1 MPTSDGSAKPLPPPS
16 LSLPSQPTAPATLL
30 SSRRKTQQLLLK
42 GQPPKAFWPPASPGP
57 TVHFQA
63 SSGRGSQR
71 VKRHRSSGKLPVAPR
86 CPGLSAVSHLPHP
99 LPCPPS
105 LGSATRSPC
114 SSSSLS
120 PALCPGH
127 TSPSQHPPPVSRPR
141 PLLCRAASTL
151 ATLHGSASQFPSV
164 LTQS

>member
-30 SSRRKTQQLLLK
+30 SSRQKTQQLLLK
-42 GQPPKAFWPPASPGP
+42 GQPPKAFSPPASPGP

-71 VKRHRSSGKLPVAPR
+71 VKRHQSSGKLPVAPR
-86 CPGLSAVSHLPHP
+86 CPGLSAYLICLIPCRVLLPWAQPPGLPAPPPACP
-99 LPCPPS
+99 LPSAQVTLPPAS
-105 LGSATRSPC
+105 THPQSP
-114 SSSSLS
+114 
-120 PALCPGH
+120 G
-127 TSPSQHPPPVSRPR
+127 QGD
-141 PLLCRAASTL
+141 CRAAWTL